1 MIPRLKPFAGKE
13 ELFALLERVPNAVEK
28 FEEKSGMAGF
38 QSARDVRQDEQTEG
52 VCGQAVRGGD
62 LDGGCSAFWV
72 RQVQVVGSLTGADVV
87 GTNGPARHVLEEQG
101 GGALVGAQSV
111 QAARVAPHAAA
122 RYRPGRRSSPEC
134 RGYAVGAAPA
144 AGARTASHDA

>member
-1 MIPRLKPFAGKE
+1 MPMKRCRSTTPR
-13 ELFALLERVPNAVEK
+13 ALRTFSSP
-28 FEEKSGMAGF
+28 S
-38 QSARDVRQDEQTEG
+38 RDVRQDEQAEG

-62 LDGGCSAFWV
+62 LDGGCSAFRV

-134 RGYAVGAAPA
+134 RGDAVGAAPA